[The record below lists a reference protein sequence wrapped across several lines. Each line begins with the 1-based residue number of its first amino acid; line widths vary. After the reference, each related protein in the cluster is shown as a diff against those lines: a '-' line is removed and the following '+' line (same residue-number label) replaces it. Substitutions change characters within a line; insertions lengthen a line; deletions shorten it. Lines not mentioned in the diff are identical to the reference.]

1 MEVAG
6 NAHHPDPLLTRL
18 VLGRLKGEVI
28 TGGRERHYYTMD
40 SFVWGMPC
48 RADGTIDRWHGG
60 GLV

>member
-6 NAHHPDPLLTRL
+6 DVRYSDPQLTRL

-28 TGGRERHYYTMD
+28 TGGGERHDFLCM
-40 SFVWGMPC
+40 GMPC
-48 RADGTIDRWHGG
+48 RADGTIDRWQGG